1 MPWTRISVTDFG
13 DAADKLAEFLTR
25 PKRADTP
32 VPNGSNVGNGVVF
45 GASSAI
51 DSVDE
56 TWTLVCTTGGGNGV
70 GIFSVTGS
78 VSGAQTAAT
87 VGEPYWNGLCSFTII
102 GGTVDFTTGIPDD
115 FTFAIAA
122 GTPTW
127 EEQRGFRSDER
138 LASIQ
143 PGSVSD
149 PGAGNTGNGSLTGVL
164 TIDGVVAET
173 WTITATSTGPS
184 ATFSVVGS
192 VSGGHAAATSG
203 TPYDNGF
210 VSFSISDGGTP
221 YIVGDDFTFDTVRT
235 INTVITDAA
244 NVGNGTVGSMVGI
257 ASDQRDGPETI
268 TLNCITPGGDGVA
281 IFDVDGSLTGDF
293 GSDAVVGTTYNNDE
307 FELLISAGTDF
318 EVGDKFTFQTR
329 PFEYILKGIGGG
341 SDEIFVGY
349 REETNGSTHYNW
361 QVQGFTGYIVAN
373 DFDAQPGW
381 ELGIYSVQT
390 NGNFDILIIEN
401 ARRFIVIP
409 IIGTTY
415 GHIYLGWILPIA
427 TPSQWDYPLF
437 KGGDSNTLG
446 TLIGATTNHE
456 AWWID
461 PKYGDMY
468 NNDTWDANSD
478 IWPYDLYTLQKTEA
492 SEFPLFPVTVINKIS
507 AERKVYGEAEGCF
520 YVDADG
526 GSVTTSDSVVVDE
539 EFFFITQN
547 INRISD
553 NNLMALRLE

>member
-32 VPNGSNVGNGVVF
+32 VPNGANTGNGVVF

-70 GIFSVTGS
+70 GIFSVTGN
-78 VSGAQTAAT
+78 VSGAQAAAT

-102 GGTVDFTTGIPDD
+102 GGTVDFTTGTPDS

-127 EEQRGFRSDER
+127 EKQRGFRSDER

-143 PGSVSD
+143 PGSVTD
-149 PGAGNTGNGSLTGVL
+149 PAPANTGNGSLTGVL

-173 WTITATSTGPS
+173 WTITATSTGPT

-203 TPYDNGF
+203 TPYDNGKI
-210 VSFSISDGGTP
+210 SFSISDGGTP

-235 INTVITDAA
+235 INTVIADVA
-244 NVGNGTVGSMVGI
+244 NTGDGTVGSMVGI
-257 ASDQRDGPETI
+257 ASDQGTGETI
-268 TLNCITPGGDGVA
+268 TLTATSATN
-281 IFDVDGSLTGDF
+281 FDVDGSLTGDF
-293 GSDAVVGTTYNNDE
+293 GSDATVGVNYDNGE
-307 FELLISAGTDF
+307 FSLTISAGGTPF
-318 EVGDKFTFQTR
+318 ISGDKFTFQTR
-329 PFEYILKGIGGG
+329 PFEYILKGIGSG

-349 REETNGSTHYNW
+349 REETNGSTYYNW
-361 QVQGFTGYIVAN
+361 QVQGFTGYISAN
-373 DFDAQPGW
+373 DFNAQPGW

-401 ARRFIVIP
+401 GRRFIVIP
-409 IIGTTY
+409 IIGSTY

-437 KGGDSNTLG
+437 KGGDSNLST

-456 AWWID
+456 AWWKD

-468 NNDTWDANSD
+468 NNDVWDVDSD
-478 IWPYDLYTLQKTEA
+478 IWPYDLYTLQKTEE

-526 GSVTTSDSVVVDE
+526 GSVTISDSVVVDE
-539 EFFFITQN
+539 EFFSITQN
-547 INRISD
+547 VNQVSD

>member
-25 PKRADTP
+25 SKRADTP
-32 VPNGSNVGNGVVF
+32 VPNGANTGNGVVF

-78 VSGAQTAAT
+78 VSGAQGVAT

-102 GGTVDFTTGIPDD
+102 GGTVDFTTGTPDD

-122 GTPTW
+122 GTSTW

-173 WTITATSTGPS
+173 WTITATTMGPT

-210 VSFSISDGGTP
+210 VSLSISDGGTP

-235 INTVITDAA
+235 INTVITDVA
-244 NVGNGTVGSMVGI
+244 NVGNGTVGSMIGI
-257 ASDQRDGPETI
+257 VSDQITGPETI
-268 TLNCITPGGDGVA
+268 TLDCILRGGDGVA
-281 IFDVDGSLTGDF
+281 KFDVDGSISNF
-293 GSDAVVGTTYNNDE
+293 SSDATAGIIYNNGE
-307 FELLISAGTDF
+307 FELLISTGGVEF
-318 EVGDKFTFQTR
+318 EVGDKFTFETR

-349 REETNGSTHYNW
+349 REETNGSSYYNW
-361 QVQGFTGYIVAN
+361 QVQGFTGYITAN

-381 ELGIYSVQT
+381 ELGIYSIQT
-390 NGNFDILIIEN
+390 DGNFDILIIEN

-409 IIGTTY
+409 IIGSTY
-415 GHIYLGWILPIA
+415 GHIYLGWILPVA

-437 KGGDSNTLG
+437 KGGDSDKSSA
-446 TLIGATTNHE
+446 LIGDTLDHE
-456 AWWID
+456 AWWKD
-461 PKYGDMY
+461 ADYGDMY

-478 IWPYDLYTLQKTEA
+478 TWPYTRYTLQKTEE
-492 SEFPLFPVTVINKIS
+492 SEFPLFPVTVINRAVGEKKI
-507 AERKVYGEAEGCF
+507 YGEAEGCF

-526 GSVTTSDSVVVDE
+526 GSVTVSDSVVVDE

-547 INRISD
+547 VNSVGD
-553 NNLMALRLE
+553 GNLMALRLE

>member
-32 VPNGSNVGNGVVF
+32 VPNGANTGNGVVF

-78 VSGAQTAAT
+78 VSGAQAAAT

-122 GTPTW
+122 GTSTW
-127 EEQRGFRSDER
+127 EEQRGFRGDER

-149 PGAGNTGNGSLTGVL
+149 PGAGNTGNGTLTGVL

-173 WTITATSTGPS
+173 WTITATSTGPT

-192 VSGGHAAATSG
+192 VSGGHAVATSG
-203 TPYDNGF
+203 TSYDNGK
-210 VSFSISDGGTP
+210 VSFSISDGGIP
-221 YIVGDDFTFDTVRT
+221 YIVGDDFTFDTERT
-235 INTVITDAA
+235 INTVIADAN
-244 NVGNGTVGSMVGI
+244 NVGTGTVGSMVGI
-257 ASDQRDGPETI
+257 ASDHTLGETI
-268 TLNCITPGGDGVA
+268 TLDCILRGGDGVA
-281 IFDVDGSLTGDF
+281 KFDVDGSISNFT
-293 GSDAVVGTTYNNDE
+293 SDATAGVTYNNDE
-307 FELLISAGTDF
+307 FEFLISAGTDF
-318 EVGDKFTFQTR
+318 EVGDKFTFETR

-349 REETNGSTHYNW
+349 REETNGSTYYNW
-361 QVQGFTGYIVAN
+361 QVQGFTGYIAAN

-390 NGNFDILIIEN
+390 DGNFDILIIEN

-437 KGGDSNTLG
+437 KGGDSNTLT
-446 TLIGATTNHE
+446 TLIGATTNHF
-456 AWWID
+456 AWWTG
-461 PKYGDMY
+461 PEYGDMY

-478 IWPYDLYTLQKTEA
+478 IWPYDLYTLQKTEE

-507 AERKVYGEAEGCF
+507 AERKVYGETEGCF

-526 GSVTTSDSVVVDE
+526 GSVTVSDSVVVDE

-553 NNLMALRLE
+553 NNLMALRLK

>member
-25 PKRADTP
+25 PKRADIP
-32 VPNGSNVGNGVVF
+32 VPNGANIGNGVVF

-56 TWTLVCTTGGGNGV
+56 TWTLVCTTGGGSGV

-78 VSGAQTAAT
+78 VSGAQGDAT
-87 VGEPYWNGLCSFTII
+87 VDEPYWNGLCSFTII
-102 GGTVDFTTGIPDD
+102 GGTVDFTTALPDD

-127 EEQRGFRSDER
+127 VQQRGFRSDER

-149 PGAGNTGNGSLTGVL
+149 PGAGNTGDGSLTGVL

-173 WTITATSTGPS
+173 WTITATTTGPT

-221 YIVGDDFTFDTVRT
+221 YIVGDDFTFDTERT
-235 INTVITDAA
+235 INTVIADAA

-257 ASDQRDGPETI
+257 VSDYIVGETI
-268 TLNCITPGGDGVA
+268 TLDCITGGGDGVA
-281 IFDVDGSLTGDF
+281 KFDVDGSTSNF
-293 GSDAVVGTTYNNDE
+293 GSDATAGVTYNNGE
-307 FELLISAGTDF
+307 FEFLISAGTDF
-318 EVGDKFTFQTR
+318 EIGDKFTFQTR

-349 REETNGSTHYNW
+349 REETDGSIYFNW
-361 QVQGFTGYIVAN
+361 QVQGFTGYIAAN

-381 ELGIYSVQT
+381 ELGIYSVLT
-390 NGNFDILIIEN
+390 SGNFDILIIEN

-409 IIGTTY
+409 IIGSIY

-437 KGGDSNTLG
+437 KGGDSNTLS
-446 TLIGATTNHE
+446 TAIGATPNHE
-456 AWWID
+456 AWWKD

-478 IWPYDLYTLQKTEA
+478 IWPYNRYTLQKTEE
-492 SEFPLFPVTVINKIS
+492 SEFPLFPVTVINQTTSEKKI
-507 AERKVYGEAEGCF
+507 YGEAEGCF

-526 GSVTTSDSVVVDE
+526 GAVTVFDSVVVDE
-539 EFFFITQN
+539 EFFFISQN
-547 INRISD
+547 VNQVSD
-553 NNLMALRLE
+553 KNLMALRLE

>member
-78 VSGAQTAAT
+78 VSGAQTAVT

-203 TPYDNGF
+203 TSYDNGF

-221 YIVGDDFTFDTVRT
+221 YIVGDDFTFDTTRSVG
-235 INTVITDAA
+235 TVIADAA

-257 ASDQRDGPETI
+257 AFDHRFASQTI
-268 TLNCITPGGDGVA
+268 TLDCILRGGDGVA
-281 IFDVDGSLTGDF
+281 KFDVDGSF
-293 GSDAVVGTTYNNDE
+293 RIYSSDATAGITYNNDQFE
-307 FELLISAGTDF
+307 FLISTGGIEF
-318 EVGDKFTFQTR
+318 EVGDKYTFQTR
-329 PFEYILKGIGGG
+329 PFEYILKGVGGG

-349 REETNGSTHYNW
+349 REVTIGINYYNW
-361 QVQGFTGYIVAN
+361 QVQGFTGYIAAN

-401 ARRFIVIP
+401 ARRFIVIS
-409 IIGTTY
+409 IIGSTY
-415 GHIYLGWILPIA
+415 AHIYLGWILPIA

-437 KGGDSNTLG
+437 KGGDSNTTG
-446 TLIGATTNHE
+446 TLIGAETNHE
-456 AWWID
+456 AWWKD

-478 IWPYDLYTLQKTEA
+478 IWPYDLYTIQKTEDD
-492 SEFPLFPVTVINKIS
+492 EFPLFPVTVINRTTSEKKI
-507 AERKVYGEAEGCF
+507 YGEADGCF
-520 YVDADG
+520 YIDAVG
-526 GSVTTSDSVVVDE
+526 GAVSVFDSIVVDE

-547 INRISD
+547 INQVSD

>member
-51 DSVDE
+51 DSVNE
-56 TWTLVCTTGGGNGV
+56 TWTLVCTTGGGSGV

-78 VSGAQTAAT
+78 VSGAQTDAT

-235 INTVITDAA
+235 INTVIADAV

-257 ASDQRDGPETI
+257 ASDQGAGETI
-268 TLNCITPGGDGVA
+268 TLTATSATN
-281 IFDVDGSLTGDF
+281 FDVDGSLTGDF
-293 GSDAVVGTTYNNDE
+293 GSDATVGVNYDNGE
-307 FELLISAGTDF
+307 FSLTISAGGTPF
-318 EVGDKFTFQTR
+318 VSGDKFTFQTR

-349 REETNGSTHYNW
+349 REETNGSTYFNW
-361 QVQGFTGYIVAN
+361 QVQGFTGYVAIN

-381 ELGIYSVQT
+381 ESGIFSVQT
-390 NGNFDILIIEN
+390 NGSFDILIIEN
-401 ARRFIVIP
+401 SRRFIVLP
-409 IIGTTY
+409 IIGSTH
-415 GHIYLGWILPIA
+415 GQIYLGWILPIA

-437 KGGDSNTLG
+437 KGGDADNVAVQ
-446 TLIGATTNHE
+446 IGYTANHE
-456 AWWID
+456 AWWTG
-461 PKYGDMY
+461 PNYGDIY

-478 IWPYDLYTLQKTEA
+478 IWPYDRYTLRKTEE
-492 SEFPLFPVTVINKIS
+492 SEFPLSPVLIINRTTSEKKI
-507 AERKVYGEAEGCF
+507 YGEADGCF
-520 YVDADG
+520 YVDAVG
-526 GSVTTSDSVVVDE
+526 GAISVFDSVVVDE
-539 EFFFITQN
+539 EFFLITQN
-547 INRISD
+547 INRVSD

>member
-1 MPWTRISVTDFG
+1 MPWTRITVTDFG

-25 PKRADTP
+25 SKRADTP

-87 VGEPYWNGLCSFTII
+87 VGEPYSNGLCSFTII
-102 GGTVDFTTGIPDD
+102 GGTVDFTTGTPDD

-122 GTPTW
+122 DTPTW

-257 ASDQRDGPETI
+257 VSNQTTGPETI
-268 TLNCITPGGDGVA
+268 TLDCTTGGGDGVA
-281 IFDVDGSLTGDF
+281 KFDVDGSISNFTL
-293 GSDAVVGTTYNNDE
+293 DATAGITYNNGE
-307 FELLISAGTDF
+307 FEFLISAGTDF
-318 EVGDKFTFQTR
+318 GVGDKFTFETR

-349 REETNGSTHYNW
+349 REETNGTTYFNW
-361 QVQGFTGYIVAN
+361 QVQGFTGYITAN

-381 ELGIYSVQT
+381 ESGIYSVQT
-390 NGNFDILIIEN
+390 GGSFDILIIEN
-401 ARRFIVIP
+401 ARRFIMIVLV
-409 IIGTTY
+409 GSTH
-415 GHIYLGWILPIA
+415 GQIYLGWILPIA

-456 AWWID
+456 AWWKD
-461 PKYGDMY
+461 PKYGDMF

-478 IWPYDLYTLQKTEA
+478 IWPYDLYTLRKTEE
-492 SEFPLFPVTVINKIS
+492 SEFPLFPVTIINKTTSEKKI
-507 AERKVYGEAEGCF
+507 YGEADGCF

-526 GSVTTSDSVVVDE
+526 GSVAVSDSVVVDE

-547 INRISD
+547 INQVSD
-553 NNLMALRLE
+553 NNLIALRLE

>member
-51 DSVDE
+51 DSVNE

-78 VSGAQTAAT
+78 VSGAQTDAT

-102 GGTVDFTTGIPDD
+102 GGTVDFTTGTPDD

-149 PGAGNTGNGSLTGVL
+149 PAPGNTGNGSLTGVL

-221 YIVGDDFTFDTVRT
+221 YIVGDDFTFDTERT
-235 INTVITDAA
+235 INTVIADAA

-257 ASDQRDGPETI
+257 VSDYIVGETI
-268 TLNCITPGGDGVA
+268 TLDCITGGGDGVA
-281 IFDVDGSLTGDF
+281 KFDVDGSTSNF
-293 GSDAVVGTTYNNDE
+293 GSDATAGVTYNNGE
-307 FELLISAGTDF
+307 FEFLISAGTDF
-318 EVGDKFTFQTR
+318 EIGDKFTFQTR

-349 REETNGSTHYNW
+349 REETNGSTYFNW
-361 QVQGFTGYIVAN
+361 QVQGFTGYVAIN

-381 ELGIYSVQT
+381 ESGIFSVQT
-390 NGNFDILIIEN
+390 NGSFDILIIEN
-401 ARRFIVIP
+401 SRRFIVLP
-409 IIGTTY
+409 IIGSTH
-415 GHIYLGWILPIA
+415 GQIYLGWILPIA

-437 KGGDSNTLG
+437 KGGDADNVAVQ
-446 TLIGATTNHE
+446 IGYTANHE
-456 AWWID
+456 AWWTG
-461 PKYGDMY
+461 PNYGDIY

-478 IWPYDLYTLQKTEA
+478 IWPYDRYTLRKTEE
-492 SEFPLFPVTVINKIS
+492 SEFPLSPVLIINRTTSEKKI
-507 AERKVYGEAEGCF
+507 YGEADGCF
-520 YVDADG
+520 YVDAVG
-526 GSVTTSDSVVVDE
+526 GAISVFDSVVVDE
-539 EFFFITQN
+539 EFFLITQN
-547 INRISD
+547 INRVSD

>member
-32 VPNGSNVGNGVVF
+32 VPNGANVGNGVMF
-45 GASSAI
+45 GTSSAI

-56 TWTLVCTTGGGNGV
+56 TWTIVCTTEGGNGV

-78 VSGAQTAAT
+78 ISGAQTAAT

-102 GGTVDFTTGIPDD
+102 GGTVDFTTATPDD

-127 EEQRGFRSDER
+127 EAQRSFRSDER

-143 PGSVSD
+143 PGSVTD
-149 PGAGNTGNGSLTGVL
+149 PAPANTGNGSLTGVL
-164 TIDGVVAET
+164 TINGVVAET
-173 WTITATSTGPS
+173 WTITATTTGPT

-203 TPYDNGF
+203 TPYDNGK

-235 INTVITDAA
+235 VDTVITDAG
-244 NVGNGTVGSMVGI
+244 NTGNGTVGSMSGI
-257 ASDQRDGPETI
+257 ASDQIAGEII
-268 TLNCITPGGDGVA
+268 TLTATSATN
-281 IFDVDGSLTGDF
+281 FDVDGSLTGDF
-293 GSDAVVGTTYNNDE
+293 GSDATVGTPYDNGE
-307 FELLISAGTDF
+307 FAFTITAGGTPF
-318 EVGDKFTFQTR
+318 VSGDKFTFQTR

-349 REETNGSTHYNW
+349 KEETNGTSYYNW
-361 QVQGFTGYIVAN
+361 QVQGFTGYVVAN

-381 ELGIYSVQT
+381 EEGIFSVQT

-401 ARRFIVIP
+401 GRRFIVIP

-415 GHIYLGWILPIA
+415 GHIYLGWILPVA

-437 KGGDSNTLG
+437 KGGDSDEDN
-446 TLIGATTNHE
+446 TLIGDSADHE
-456 AWWID
+456 AWWTG
-461 PKYGDMY
+461 PFYGDMY
-468 NNDTWDANSD
+468 NNAVWDANSD
-478 IWPYDLYTLQKTEA
+478 IWPYDRYTIQKTEDNK
-492 SEFPLFPVTVINKIS
+492 FPLFPVTIINQTSGQRKI
-507 AERKVYGEAEGCF
+507 YGEAEGCF

-526 GSVTTSDSVVVDE
+526 GAITVADSIIANE
-539 EFFFITQN
+539 EFYLITQN
-547 INRISD
+547 INEVSD
-553 NNLMALRLE
+553 NNLMSLRLE